1 MADYLSGDPYRQ
13 FAAAALGVLSPTE
26 QQRQAYKAVVLGRIY
41 GKGVVSLARDL
52 GIDAINPL
60 ETDLRALLGIGRLVE
75 ARTQ

>member
-13 FAAAALGVLSPTE
+13 FAAAAFGVLNPTE

-52 GIDAINPL
+52 GISRQQAQESSI
-60 ETDLRALLGIGRLVE
+60 R
-75 ARTQ
+75 